1 MTTEEIK
8 EGEMGLMEHL
18 QELRKRLVFGAF
30 AVLVGTVVAYFY
42 SKESFRIL
50 SAPYFEAFPNQSL
63 IGTGPA
69 EAFLIRLKV
78 ALFAGSLLVSP
89 FLFAQVWLF
98 VAPGLYD
105 HEKKWAIPFVLVTSG
120 LFLVGVTLCYKA
132 MIPLAFHF
140 FREQYNEIG
149 LTPTIR
155 LSEHLSLMV
164 TSLLGFGVVFEL
176 PVLAFILGRLGVI
189 DHHLLI
195 RGARY
200 AIVAIFIISAILTP
214 PDVMS
219 QLLMAGPL
227 CLLYGISI
235 LVVKYTGKAHSTL

>member
-1 MTTEEIK
+1 
-8 EGEMGLMEHL
+8 
-18 QELRKRLVFGAF
+18 
-30 AVLVGTVVAYFY
+30 
-42 SKESFRIL
+42 
-50 SAPYFEAFPNQSL
+50 
-63 IGTGPA
+63 
-69 EAFLIRLKV
+69 
-78 ALFAGSLLVSP
+78 
-89 FLFAQVWLF
+89 
-98 VAPGLYD
+98 
-105 HEKKWAIPFVLVTSG
+105 
-120 LFLVGVTLCYKA
+120 
-132 MIPLAFHF
+132 
-140 FREQYNEIG
+140 
-149 LTPTIR
+149 
-155 LSEHLSLMV
+155 MV